1 MNPSI
6 GPEPDFPYSFGPMRG
21 RGVRPA
27 RAGGKARAPIRRSP
41 DENPPLARWGVEIA
55 LPILL
60 VAITVPGVFA
70 GGDAVRGPD
79 LVVTALRDGR
89 RAAEAI
95 DRYLRRQLEEVIG
108 PDEE

>member
-1 MNPSI
+1 
-6 GPEPDFPYSFGPMRG
+6 MRTHL
-21 RGVRPA
+21 
-27 RAGGKARAPIRRSP
+27 SP
-41 DENPPLARWGVEIA
+41 DGGSKSPSLYCWWRPRS
-55 LPILL
+55 
-60 VAITVPGVFA
+60 PGVFA